1 MKDVF
6 SGIFGVIAI
15 PLAFVVVGFVW
26 WFILRDINF
35 NFAVVFSVGLLLLP
49 LILPVVLFYLT
60 YERWFEYVQTMF
72 VYNNKRVTLR
82 IRLPQEVLKSPE
94 AMESVFA
101 HIHAPN
107 NPDNHR
113 QGFLDGKHPL
123 TTSFEI
129 VSIGGEVRFYVNI
142 HQKIKDLLE
151 AQLYSQY
158 PGIEIEEE
166 LLDYTAELT
175 WDPENMFMMSFHVV
189 KKNDSIYP
197 IKTYV
202 EFGHDKIPKEE
213 EKFEPMAALIEF
225 LSKAKPHERIF
236 VQILC
241 TPHTKRDYKTGH
253 LTQKG
258 TWEADGVAKINE
270 MMGRDEKKLSGE
282 MEETDNR
289 PMLTMGEKDT
299 ITAIERNCSK
309 PAYDVGIRTMYIS
322 LDKDQIDATKIA
334 PAFGSFRQFSVLGR
348 NELGPRWKTDFDHAW
363 YEDFSGSRVLAR
375 KQSELEAY
383 KLRSYSPGSGK
394 ANEGHQ
400 PKTMSVEELATIYHI
415 PGSSVLTP
423 GLSRVT
429 SNRRNA
435 PSNLPVGDLP
445 I

>member
-6 SGIFGVIAI
+6 GGIFGVIAI
-15 PLAFVVVGFVW
+15 PLSFLVVGFVM
-26 WFILRDINF
+26 WFVLRDVALD
-35 NFAVVFSVGLLLLP
+35 FAFIFSLGLLVLP
-49 LILPVVLFYLT
+49 LFLPFILFYLT
-60 YERWFEYVQTMF
+60 YDRWFEFVQTMF
-72 VYNNKRVTLR
+72 KYNNKRVTLR

-142 HQKIKDLLE
+142 HKKIKDLLE
-151 AQLYSQY
+151 AQLYAQY

-166 LLDYTAELT
+166 LLDYTAELK
-175 WDPENMFMMSFHVV
+175 WDPDNMFLMSFHVV

-197 IKTYV
+197 IKTYI
-202 EFGHDKIPKEE
+202 EFGHDKNPKEE

-241 TPHTKRDYKTGH
+241 TPHGKRDYKTGF
-253 LTQKG
+253 LTPKS
-258 TWEADGVAKINE
+258 TWEAEGIGRINE
-270 MMGRDEKKLSGE
+270 MMGRDEKKKGE
-282 MEETDNR
+282 VEETENR

-309 PAYDVGIRTMYIS
+309 AAYDVGIRTMYIS
-322 LDKDQIDATKIA
+322 LDTEKIEPTKIA
-334 PAFGSFRQFSVLGR
+334 PGFGSFRQFNVIGR
-348 NELGPRWKTDFDHAW
+348 NELGPRWKTDFDHSW

-375 KQSELEAY
+375 KKDELESY
-383 KLRSYSPGSGK
+383 KLRSYYAGTGK

-429 SNRRNA
+429 SNRKNA
-435 PSNLPVGDLP
+435 PGNLPIGNLP
-445 I
+445 F

>member
-6 SGIFGVIAI
+6 SGIFGVLAI
-15 PLAFVVVGFVW
+15 PLAFIVVGFVW
-26 WFILRDINF
+26 WFILRDVNF
-35 NFAVVFSVGLLLLP
+35 NFASVFSLALLVLP
-49 LILPVVLFYLT
+49 LFLPFVLFYLT
-60 YERWFEYVQTMF
+60 YDRWFEYVQTMF
-72 VYNNKRVTLR
+72 KYSNKRHTLR

-107 NPDNHR
+107 NTDNHR
-113 QGFLDGKHPL
+113 QGFFEGKHAL

-142 HQKIKDLLE
+142 HKKIKDLLE
-151 AQLYSQY
+151 SQLYSQY

-166 LLDYTAELT
+166 LLDYTAELK
-175 WDPENMFMMSFHVV
+175 WDPEKLFLMSFHVT

-197 IKTYV
+197 IKTYI

-213 EKFEPMAALIEF
+213 EKFEPMATLIEF

-236 VQILC
+236 IQILC
-241 TPHTKRDYKTGH
+241 TPHAKRNYTSGLLNK
-253 LTQKG
+253 KP
-258 TWEADGVAKINE
+258 TWEAEGIAKINE
-270 MMGRDEKKLSGE
+270 MMGRDDKRQAGE
-282 MEETDNR
+282 EETESR
-289 PMLTMGEKDT
+289 PMLTMGERDT

-309 PAYDVGIRTMYIS
+309 AAFDVGIRTMYIS
-322 LDKDQIDATKIA
+322 LDTDQIDGAKIA
-334 PAFGSFRQFSVLGR
+334 PTFGSFRQFNVIGR
-348 NELGPRWKTDFDHAW
+348 NELTPRWKTDFDHAW
-363 YEDFSGSRVLAR
+363 YEDFTGSRLTAR
-375 KQSELEAY
+375 KKLELEEY
-383 KLRSYSPGSGK
+383 KKRSYYAGEGK
-394 ANEGHQ
+394 VNAGHQ

-435 PSNLPVGDLP
+435 PSNLPIGNLP

>member
-6 SGIFGVIAI
+6 SGIFGVLAI

-26 WFILRDINF
+26 WFILRDVNF
-35 NFAVVFSVGLLLLP
+35 NFASVFSLAL
-49 LILPVVLFYLT
+49 LILPLFLPFILFYLT
-60 YERWFEYVQTMF
+60 YDRWFEYVQTMF
-72 VYNNKRVTLR
+72 KYNNKRHTLR

-107 NPDNHR
+107 NTDNHR
-113 QGFLDGKHPL
+113 QGFLDGKHAL

-142 HQKIKDLLE
+142 HSKIKDLLE
-151 AQLYSQY
+151 SQLYAQY

-166 LLDYTAELT
+166 MLDYTAELK
-175 WDPENMFMMSFHVV
+175 WDPEKLFLMSFHVT

-197 IKTYV
+197 IKTYI

-225 LSKAKPHERIF
+225 LSKAKPHERLF

-241 TPHTKRDYKTGH
+241 TPHAKINYTSGLLSKKV
-253 LTQKG
+253 
-258 TWEADGVAKINE
+258 TWETEGIAKINE
-270 MMGRDEKKLSGE
+270 MMGRDDKKQGAE
-282 MEETDNR
+282 EETESR
-289 PMLTMGEKDT
+289 PMLTMGERDT

-309 PAYDVGIRTMYIS
+309 AAYDVGIRTMYIS
-322 LDKDQIDATKIA
+322 LDPEQIDGTKIA
-334 PAFGSFRQFSVLGR
+334 PTFGSFRQFNVIGR
-348 NELGPRWKTDFDHAW
+348 NELAPRWKTDFDHAW
-363 YEDFSGSRVLAR
+363 YEDFTGSRLMAR
-375 KQSELEAY
+375 KKSELEEY
-383 KLRSYSPGSGK
+383 KKRSYYAGEGK
-394 ANEGHQ
+394 ANAGHQ

-435 PSNLPVGDLP
+435 PSNLPIGNLP

>member
-6 SGIFGVIAI
+6 GGIFGVLII
-15 PLAFVVVGFVW
+15 PLSFVVVGFVL
-26 WFILRDINF
+26 WFILRDVTL
-35 NFAVVFSVGLLLLP
+35 NFALIFSLALLVLP
-49 LILPVVLFYLT
+49 LFLPVILFYLT
-60 YERWFEYVQTMF
+60 YDRWFEFVQTMF

-123 TTSFEI
+123 VTSFEI

-142 HQKIKDLLE
+142 HKKIKDLLE
-151 AQLYSQY
+151 AQLYAQY
-158 PGIEIEEE
+158 PGIEVEEE
-166 LLDYTAELT
+166 PLDYTAELK
-175 WDPENMFMMSFHVV
+175 WDPDDMFLMAFHVV
-189 KKNDSIYP
+189 KKNDGIYP
-197 IKTYV
+197 IKTYI

-236 VQILC
+236 IQILC
-241 TPHTKRDYKTGH
+241 TPHVKRDYKTGH
-253 LTQKG
+253 LTPVK
-258 TWEADGVAKINE
+258 TWEAEGMAKINE
-270 MMGRDEKKLSGE
+270 MMGRDEKKQGDL
-282 MEETDNR
+282 EETDNR

-322 LDKDQIDATKIA
+322 LDSKQIDPTKIA
-334 PAFGSFRQFSVLGR
+334 PTFGSFRQFNVIGR
-348 NELGPRWKTDFDHAW
+348 NELSPRWKTDFDHKW
-363 YEDFSGSRVLAR
+363 YEDFSGSKLRAR
-375 KQSELEAY
+375 KQAELEAY

-435 PSNLPVGDLP
+435 PSNLPIGTLP
-445 I
+445 F

>member
-1 MKDVF
+1 
-6 SGIFGVIAI
+6 
-15 PLAFVVVGFVW
+15 
-26 WFILRDINF
+26 
-35 NFAVVFSVGLLLLP
+35 
-49 LILPVVLFYLT
+49 
-60 YERWFEYVQTMF
+60 
-72 VYNNKRVTLR
+72 
-82 IRLPQEVLKSPE
+82 
-94 AMESVFA
+94 MESVFA

-107 NPDNHR
+107 NTDNHR
-113 QGFLDGKHPL
+113 QGFLEGKHAL

-151 AQLYSQY
+151 SQLYVQY

-166 LLDYTAELT
+166 LIDYTAELQ
-175 WDPENMFMMSFHVV
+175 WDPEKLFLMSFHVT

-197 IKTYV
+197 IKTYI

-236 VQILC
+236 IQVLC
-241 TPHTKRDYKTGH
+241 TPHAKRNYTSGLLHK
-253 LTQKG
+253 KV
-258 TWEADGVAKINE
+258 TWEAEGLAKINE
-270 MMGRDEKKLSGE
+270 MMGRDEKKQSE
-282 MEETDNR
+282 MEETDSR

-299 ITAIERNCSK
+299 VSAIERNCSK
-309 PAYDVGIRTMYIS
+309 AAYDVGIRTMYIS
-322 LDKDQIDATKIA
+322 LDTDKIDGAKIA
-334 PAFGSFRQFSVLGR
+334 PTFGSFRQFNVIGR
-348 NELGPRWKTDFDHAW
+348 NELTPRWKTDFDHAW
-363 YEDFSGSRVLAR
+363 YEDFTGSRVMAR
-375 KQSELEAY
+375 KKLELEEY
-383 KLRSYSPGSGK
+383 KKRSYYAGEGK
-394 ANEGHQ
+394 ANAGHQ

-435 PSNLPVGDLP
+435 PSNLPIGNLP